1 MDRGVPVDPDLVD
14 EPAQRVGITELIPFA
29 LHGCGGVQDL
39 AQTEHHARAG
49 VSAAQVFQGLAQLL
63 VHAVGM
69 PVDDEQ
75 VRGEGAQDT
84 GQQGGADVAQVLAGD
99 AQALGLVDALGLLDP
114 REYQPVEAVRESV
127 LLPRRQ
133 AGDDQAC
140 DVTVGETRKRPGQV
154 VGQSEVAAQ
163 VPQPLGIVA
172 VEGHT

>member
-1 MDRGVPVDPDLVD
+1 MDSGVPVDPDLVD
-14 EPAQRVGITELIPFA
+14 EPAQRVGLAELIPFA

-127 LLPRRQ
+127 LLPRR
-133 AGDDQAC
+133 
-140 DVTVGETRKRPGQV
+140 
-154 VGQSEVAAQ
+154 
-163 VPQPLGIVA
+163 
-172 VEGHT
+172 